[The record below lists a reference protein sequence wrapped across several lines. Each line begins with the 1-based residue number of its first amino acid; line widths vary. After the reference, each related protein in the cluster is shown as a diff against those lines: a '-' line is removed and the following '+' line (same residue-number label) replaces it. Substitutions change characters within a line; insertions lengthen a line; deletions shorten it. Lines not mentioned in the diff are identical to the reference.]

1 MSKYTFIF
9 KRTERNKDFFKAI
22 ECTQLAIVPLG
33 DDFYKATIFE
43 ENDAELENVIDNNF
57 QVIDAMLEV

>member
-22 ECTQLAIVPLG
+22 KCTELTMERLLDNLYKVTIYEAN
-33 DDFYKATIFE
+33 DD
-43 ENDAELENVIDNNF
+43 ELENVIDNNF